1 MGRLVD
7 GGSDT
12 SLCFAG
18 SAECPDQWPEL
29 QPWNPGHDPDH
40 YVYIGQ
46 GRALLLTSSATVYS
60 IRISEG
66 GKPISFPHTPHPIS
80 LVCCL
85 RAQQIDAGGHNFRW
99 TKKCHML
106 RAQVRASGCWR

>member
-1 MGRLVD
+1 MKGMIAPHPMICAILAGRLVD

-12 SLCFAG
+12 SLCPAG

-29 QPWNPGHDPDH
+29 QPWNPGHDPTT

-46 GRALLLTSSATVYS
+46 GRALLLASSATVYS

-66 GKPISFPHTPHPIS
+66 GKTISFPQYSPHPIS
-80 LVCCL
+80 LWS
-85 RAQQIDAGGHNFRW
+85 A
-99 TKKCHML
+99 
-106 RAQVRASGCWR
+106 ASEPSR